1 MGGGSIIYTHFASG
15 FVKDGVLNPEF
26 KQRMIDISKMNG
38 YFETTSTILD
48 LLNNNNNPN
57 KLYFIKQELTWA
69 FQRLI
74 KKLKFGH

>member
-1 MGGGSIIYTHFASG
+1 
-15 FVKDGVLNPEF
+15 
-26 KQRMIDISKMNG
+26 MIDISKMNG